1 MIETLKQT
9 AQKAVEALQREG
21 AEKSTGTVTCTVTHE
36 FNVDG
41 GEFSLFRTLFD
52 KKLTMSAITGGRRGT
67 VSQNR
72 YDDAAIS
79 ESAKAC
85 MDAANASMPDE
96 AWDIAPLTKNED
108 FTLGAVR
115 PDLDRLFFRCRE
127 LMDTIGTRF
136 PKIIMEQMIVSHV
149 EESEAFAN
157 SNGVLFSTHRGSYT
171 VSLMFSGHEG
181 EKASSFFGT
190 GVTTEDLDQPF
201 LACGS
206 IETDLANVEKQIETE
221 SVDGKFEGTMVLMP
235 GCTGELIGGMLM
247 DFAGEQGLLSGTSP
261 WKEKLGDQV
270 ADECVTVSLA
280 PLDDRIVCGERYTGD
295 GFPAENFDV
304 IRNGRLEAF
313 ALGLYGANK
322 LGLPRAANDSF
333 HMIMAP
339 GDKPLSEIIASID
352 KGILV
357 GRFSGGQPASN
368 GDFSGVA
375 KNSFLIEN
383 GKIGPALA
391 ETMISGNLA
400 DMLRRVRAISKETV
414 SEGMTVLPYAAFDG
428 ITVSG
433 R

>member
-295 GFPAENFDV
+295 GFPAKNFDV

-339 GDKPLSEIIASID
+339 GDKPLLEIIASID

>member
-72 YDDAAIS
+72 YDDATIS
-79 ESAKAC
+79 ECAKAC

-115 PDLDRLFFRCRE
+115 PDLDRLFMRCRE
-127 LMDTIGTRF
+127 LMDTINDRF

-157 SNGVLFSTHRGSYT
+157 SNGVLFSTHKGSYT
-171 VSLMFSGHEG
+171 VSLMFSGHED

>member
-9 AQKAVEALQREG
+9 AQKAVEALQNEG
-21 AEKSTGTVTCTVTHE
+21 AEKSTGTVTYTVTHE

-72 YDDAAIS
+72 YDDATIS

-85 MDAANASMPDE
+85 MDAAAASMPDE

-108 FTLGAVR
+108 FTLGAVK

-127 LMDTIGTRF
+127 LMETIKTRF
-136 PKIIMEQMIVSHV
+136 PKIMMEQMIVSHV
-149 EESEAFAN
+149 EEIEAFAN
-157 SNGVLFSTHRGSYT
+157 SNGVLFSTHKGSYS
-171 VSLMFSGHEG
+171 VDLMFSGHEG
-181 EKASSFFGT
+181 EKASSFFGA
-190 GVTTEDLDQPF
+190 GVSTDDLDRPF

-206 IETDLANVEKQIETE
+206 IETDLENVEKQIDTE
-221 SVDGKFEGTMVLMP
+221 SIEGKFEGTMVLMP
-235 GCTGELIGGMLM
+235 GCAYELLGGMLLN
-247 DFAGEQGLLSGTSP
+247 FAGEQGLLSGTSP
-261 WKEKLGDQV
+261 WKEKRGEAV
-270 ADECVTVSLA
+270 ADPRITVSLA
-280 PLDDRIVCGERYTGD
+280 PLDERIVCGARITGD
-295 GFPAENFDV
+295 GFPSENYDL
-304 IRNGRLEAF
+304 IRNGRLETF
-313 ALGLYGANK
+313 ALSQYSSNK
-322 LGLPRAANDSF
+322 LGLPRAKNDSF
-333 HMIMAP
+333 NVIIAP
-339 GDKPLSEIIASID
+339 GDEPIDAIIASID
-352 KGILV
+352 RGILV

-383 GKIGPALA
+383 GRIGSALA

-400 DMLRRVRAISKETV
+400 EMLFRLRGISKEQV
-414 SEGMTVLPYAAFDG
+414 CDGSCAIPYLAFDG

-433 R
+433 K